1 MSGLPLQWNLD
12 RTVES
17 AVQTLV
23 GILKAASSDNVQ
35 GQALIACEKLG
46 STLAI
51 CDQTMKSVRI
61 QAVDAPSSP
70 TSTFLKTKVGFS
82 RNDCANQLATT
93 QAGLRF
99 LALATAMITTMDI
112 YAGAQALE
120 QMLKDEQVPAEDPPP
135 LPQLKDILATLAA
148 RAEQS
153 NFTKSV
159 LQYQRIVKN
168 HLGHD
173 PRHDGGDKALL
184 VSAAPSPEV
193 VAKLVGGNAKV
204 GAAAPWVI
212 AFVNWC
218 LGAPP
223 SVYLEYEE
231 DPLWE
236 QSTVSSSVN
245 VIILKDDIRRP
256 VEAIIHHQLEDIT
269 QLLGEFS
276 GKTLKYMLG
285 IDDYVDWLLDDLGFK
300 RYSDIEFNQAQ
311 IRLLREVLGFAI
323 PQILLNVKCGTF
335 GRLGQIPNPVRWV
348 SSLKSAA
355 NDFYCSPLPAV
366 DMISKSCRMFLQGC
380 DMDLDFCP
388 PEPNRPVQALPLVS
402 VHLKSLKETCECKSC
417 CKSTNRSIQDAVGE
431 EWCAKESFF
440 RSLSF
445 LITDIFA
452 FSLYGCDSSLKV
464 IKTQSREKNAVGFQR
479 AIWKF
484 LQNGTLT
491 SPINPMDLL
500 DWARNL
506 AGHGGTKIGKEG
518 LIMTYKAGQVIYPAI
533 FESFEPWRQG
543 YLQLYAIKG
552 TLKLNKIPYDT
563 VSSPGFPAPVERRG
577 DPAGF
582 PRHGPV
588 SKPENLLEGFEFS
601 WDVTPLDGK
610 EIHAYMMLREKKGE
624 LVFKRD
630 PLILLQSFANTLIM
644 GNCAHDYESGLPY
657 EDLECSLS
665 VPWGDHTKAVASASK
680 VDAVAVAGGKELR
693 FFSLAAVDFAYSK
706 VLRGDACLECCLD
719 VCRRNGIHVLIL

>member
-1 MSGLPLQWNLD
+1 MSGLPLRWNLD

-35 GQALIACEKLG
+35 GLALIACEKLG

-70 TSTFLKTKVGFS
+70 TSTFLKAKVGFS
-82 RNDCANQLATT
+82 KNDCANQLATT

-99 LALATAMITTMDI
+99 LALATAMITTMDF

-120 QMLKDEQVPAEDPPP
+120 QMLRDEKLPAEETPP
-135 LPQLKDILATLAA
+135 LPHLRDLLATLGA

-159 LQYQRIVKN
+159 LQYQRIVKH
-168 HLGHD
+168 HLGQI

-193 VAKLVGGNAKV
+193 VAGLVKVMRSVQRVGDADITGATIRV

-223 SVYLEYEE
+223 SVYFEHDE
-231 DPLWE
+231 DALWE

-276 GKTLKYMLG
+276 GKTLKYMVG
-285 IDDYVDWLLDDLGFK
+285 IDDYVNWLLDDLGFK
-300 RYSDIEFNQAQ
+300 RYNDVKFNEAQ
-311 IRLLREVLGFAI
+311 IRLLHEVLSSAI
-323 PQILLNVKCGTF
+323 PQILLTVKCGTF
-335 GRLGQIPNPVRWV
+335 GRLGQTPNPSSASGRRDFKVVQDVPTGVRHG
-348 SSLKSAA
+348 LGL
-355 NDFYCSPLPAV
+355 LPT
-366 DMISKSCRMFLQGC
+366 
-380 DMDLDFCP
+380 
-388 PEPNRPVQALPLVS
+388 EPNRPVHALPLVAI
-402 VHLKSLKETCECKSC
+402 HLKSLTETCECKSC
-417 CKSTNRSIQDAVGE
+417 CKSMKRSIQDALGE
-431 EWCAKESFF
+431 EWCTKESFF

-452 FSLYGCDSSLKV
+452 FSLYGCDTSLKV
-464 IKTQSREKNAVGFQR
+464 IKAQSREKNAMAFQR
-479 AIWKF
+479 AIWRF

-491 SPINPMDLL
+491 NPINPMDLL

-518 LIMTYKAGQVIYPAI
+518 LIMTYKAG
-533 FESFEPWRQG
+533 
-543 YLQLYAIKG
+543 
-552 TLKLNKIPYDT
+552 
-563 VSSPGFPAPVERRG
+563 
-577 DPAGF
+577 
-582 PRHGPV
+582 
-588 SKPENLLEGFEFS
+588 
-601 WDVTPLDGK
+601 
-610 EIHAYMMLREKKGE
+610 
-624 LVFKRD
+624 
-630 PLILLQSFANTLIM
+630 
-644 GNCAHDYESGLPY
+644 
-657 EDLECSLS
+657 
-665 VPWGDHTKAVASASK
+665 
-680 VDAVAVAGGKELR
+680 
-693 FFSLAAVDFAYSK
+693 
-706 VLRGDACLECCLD
+706 
-719 VCRRNGIHVLIL
+719 

>member
-35 GQALIACEKLG
+35 GLALIACEKLG

-51 CDQTMKSVRI
+51 CDQTMQSVKI

-70 TSTFLKTKVGFS
+70 TSTFLKAKVGFS
-82 RNDCANQLATT
+82 KNDCANQLATT

-99 LALATAMITTMDI
+99 LALATAMITTMDF

-120 QMLKDEQVPAEDPPP
+120 QMLRDEKLPAEETPP
-135 LPQLKDILATLAA
+135 LPHLRDLLATLGA

-159 LQYQRIVKN
+159 LQYQRIVKH
-168 HLGHD
+168 HLGQI

-193 VAKLVGGNAKV
+193 VAGLVKVMRSVQRVGDADITGATIRV

-223 SVYLEYEE
+223 SVYFEHDE
-231 DPLWE
+231 DALWE

-276 GKTLKYMLG
+276 GKTLKYMVG
-285 IDDYVDWLLDDLGFK
+285 IDDYVNWLLDDLGFK
-300 RYSDIEFNQAQ
+300 RYNDDKFNEAQ
-311 IRLLREVLGFAI
+311 VRLLHEVLSSAI
-323 PQILLNVKCGTF
+323 PQILLTVKCGTF
-335 GRLGQIPNPVRWV
+335 GRLGQTPNPVRWA

-355 NDFYCSPLPAV
+355 SDFYCSPLPAV
-366 DMISKSCRMFLQGC
+366 DVISKSCRTFLQGC

-388 PEPNRPVQALPLVS
+388 PEPNRPVHALPLVAI
-402 VHLKSLKETCECKSC
+402 HLKSLTETCECKSC
-417 CKSTNRSIQDAVGE
+417 CKSMKRPIQDALGE
-431 EWCAKESFF
+431 EWCTKESFF

-464 IKTQSREKNAVGFQR
+464 IKAQSREKNAMAFQR

-491 SPINPMDLL
+491 NPINPMDLL

-533 FESFEPWRQG
+533 FESFELSRQG
-543 YLQLYAIKG
+543 YLHLYALKG
-552 TLKLNKIPYDT
+552 TLKFNKIPYDT

-582 PRHGPV
+582 PRGGPV
-588 SKPENLLEGFEFS
+588 SKPLNLLEGFEFS

-624 LVFKRD
+624 LLFKRD

-644 GNCAHDYESGLPY
+644 GNCAHDYESKLPY
-657 EDLECSLS
+657 EDWECSPC
-665 VPWGDHTKAVASASK
+665 VPWDDHTKAVASASK
-680 VDAVAVAGGKELR
+680 VNAVAVASSKELR
-693 FFSLAAVDFAYSK
+693 
-706 VLRGDACLECCLD
+706 
-719 VCRRNGIHVLIL
+719 